1 MDNARTYNQNLINH
15 VSNGTPKMPGPLET
29 YIFAL
34 FNENGKSGDETEK
47 HFGLFNGQDKSPVY
61 PISFS

>member
-1 MDNARTYNQNLINH
+1 
-15 VSNGTPKMPGPLET
+15 MPGPLET
-29 YIFAL
+29 YIFAM
-34 FNENGKSGDETEK
+34 FNENGKPGDETEK